1 MAISR
6 GPKLV
11 TNGLVLALDAS
22 DDNSFAAQNLPIK
35 NGLILWLDAADD
47 DSFVYSSGTEVSQ
60 WRDKSGLNNHANQ
73 ATVANQPSRN
83 TVVNSRKSVN
93 FSSANA
99 DRLRVNSGMVF
110 TNSVTAIVFIKPGT
124 QNFAYADILDQDHGM
139 DGYNGWVIQRNNT
152 ASQWLVWLANEA
164 NTTWLN
170 TNAISYTDNTPQI
183 VTLRKGSSTLT
194 LSSNGTSSGDVA
206 IADQQIRQANYVGL
220 NIGTWRA
227 GNELYATS
235 RHYNGEICEI
245 LVYNRALSLTEIKQV
260 HTYLGQK
267 WGIVNT
273 DKSAIDLSGNN
284 NNGLLG
290 NGTTAN
296 MPVYDYYNKGAL
308 KFDGSNDFIQYPS
321 LLNVGIIFTIN
332 FWIKPTSNTRQ
343 TIISNGYPYLANKGF
358 FLVCPGNNA
367 TDIFLSLGN
376 DQKQV
381 QSNTG
386 AITTGTIQMVT
397 AVVNGVSDLMK
408 LYVNGVEVSY
418 AVQQNADISLQYDSG
433 IFVTGKR
440 DTNSADY
447 LYSNLYALQIYN
459 RALSAA
465 EVLQNYNA
473 QKARFTNT
481 IVQQGLVLNLD
492 AGNNY
497 SYGGSGT
504 TWYDV
509 SGNSFNATLINSP
522 AYTSD
527 NGGVLNWASASSQY
541 ATVPMNSTLRVAS
554 ITEEVWVYLSTT
566 ADQVFIGSQYG
577 TGSNNSFALWV
588 SGGTFY
594 FGVNVGGT
602 FYQSAS
608 SAPSSGT
615 WYHLVHTY
623 NGTTQYLYINGVQTT
638 SNGAASGNI
647 SYDLNNT
654 LLAIAADFNGTGY
667 NVGPTISVNG
677 KMPVVRIYNTA
688 LSAAQVLQN
697 YNALKGRF
705 GL

>member
-11 TNGLVLALDAS
+11 TNGLVLALDPS

-60 WRDKSGLNNHANQ
+60 WRDKSGNNFHANQ
-73 ATVANQPSRN
+73 ATTGQQPSRS
-83 TVVNSRKSVN
+83 TVVNGRKSVN
-93 FSSANA
+93 FTSTNA
-99 DRLRVNSGMVF
+99 DFMRVNSGMVF

-124 QNFAYADILDQDHGM
+124 QNNAYANILDQDHGM

-220 NIGTWRA
+220 NIGYWRA
-227 GNELYATS
+227 GAG
-235 RHYNGEICEI
+235 RFYNGEICEI

-397 AVVNGVSDLMK
+397 AVVNGVSNLMK

-473 QKARFTNT
+473 QKSRFTNT
-481 IVQQGLVLNLD
+481 IVQNGLILNLD

-497 SYGGSGT
+497 SYAGSGT

-509 SGNSFNATLINSP
+509 SGSGNDFTIQGNVTWDATNGFSNFDGNSTGSGNKIYRNSFPQNLKTSQGGNG
-522 AYTSD
+522 YTII
-527 NGGVLNWASASSQY
+527 VVAR
-541 ATVPMNSTLRVAS
+541 ST
-554 ITEEVWVYLSTT
+554 
-566 ADQVFIGSQYG
+566 
-577 TGSNNSFALWV
+577 V
-588 SGGTFY
+588 SGVWRKLIGNGDSENY
-594 FGVNVGGT
+594 IDLYQNNVGNTWHQDGSGETLYVDGVQVGQDT
-602 FYQSAS
+602 FVMYNAGFHFYAATNLNSGLLS
-608 SAPSSGT
+608 NPSYALTIGNEP
-615 WYHLVHTY
+615 
-623 NGTTQYLYINGVQTT
+623 NGTPQGNNAYPWI
-638 SNGAASGNI
+638 GNI
-647 SYDLNNT
+647 
-654 LLAIAADFNGTGY
+654 AIILMY
-667 NVGPTISVNG
+667 NRVLT
-677 KMPVVRIYNTA
+677 TTE
-688 LSAAQVLQN
+688 LLQN

>member
-11 TNGLVLALDAS
+11 TNGLVLALDPS

-152 ASQWLVWLANEA
+152 ASQWLVWLANSA

-170 TNAISYTDNTPQI
+170 TNAVSYADNTPQI

-273 DKSAIDLSGNN
+273 DKSVVDASGGTYV
-284 NNGLLG
+284 GLLG
-290 NGTTAN
+290 NGTTSA
-296 MPVYDYYNKGAL
+296 MPVYDFYNKGAL
-308 KFDGSNDFIQYPS
+308 KFDGTDDYIVGTVPSIAASSTVGMWIKSASYNNKIPFSIAGAIYGSGPNIFFYNNLINWNTGDSSSNSFSGSSYPDS
-321 LLNVGIIFTIN
+321 NWHYIVVTNDAATNAKLYIDGTLIGTAIYKNTLSTNSNNLWLGRFSGDNNYTIN
-332 FWIKPTSNTRQ
+332 
-343 TIISNGYPYLANKGF
+343 ANI
-358 FLVCPGNNA
+358 A
-367 TDIFLSLGN
+367 
-376 DQKQV
+376 
-381 QSNTG
+381 
-386 AITTGTIQMVT
+386 GT
-397 AVVNGVSDLMK
+397 
-408 LYVNGVEVSY
+408 
-418 AVQQNADISLQYDSG
+418 
-433 IFVTGKR
+433 
-440 DTNSADY
+440 
-447 LYSNLYALQIYN
+447 QIYN
-459 RALSAA
+459 RVLSAA
-465 EVLQNYNA
+465 EILQNYNA
-473 QKARFTNT
+473 QKSRFTNT
-481 IVQQGLVLNLD
+481 IVQSGLILNLD

-497 SYGGSGT
+497 SYAGSGT

-509 SGNSFNATLINSP
+509 SGTGNDFTIQGNITWDATNGFSNFDGNSTGSGNKIYRNSFPQNLKTSQGGNGYTIIAVARSTVAGGWRKLIGNWDG
-522 AYTSD
+522 D
-527 NGGVLNWASASSQY
+527 NYIDLYQ
-541 ATVPMNSTLRVAS
+541 
-554 ITEEVWVYLSTT
+554 
-566 ADQVFIGSQYG
+566 
-577 TGSNNSFALWV
+577 NNSGSTWHQDG
-588 SGGTFY
+588 SGETLYVDGVQVGQDTYVMYNTGFHFY
-594 FGVNVGGT
+594 AATNT
-602 FYQSAS
+602 N
-608 SAPSSGT
+608 
-615 WYHLVHTY
+615 
-623 NGTTQYLYINGVQTT
+623 NGTLTNPTMPLTIGNEP
-638 SNGAASGNI
+638 NGAANQNAYPWIGNI
-647 SYDLNNT
+647 
-654 LLAIAADFNGTGY
+654 AIVLMY
-667 NVGPTISVNG
+667 NRVLT
-677 KMPVVRIYNTA
+677 TTE
-688 LSAAQVLQN
+688 LLQN